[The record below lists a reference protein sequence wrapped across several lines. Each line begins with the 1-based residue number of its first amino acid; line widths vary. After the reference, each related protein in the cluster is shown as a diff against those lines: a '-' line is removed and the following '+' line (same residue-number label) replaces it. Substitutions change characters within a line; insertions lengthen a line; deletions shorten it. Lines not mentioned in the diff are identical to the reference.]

1 MRGALSQIQ
10 RAGLVLSLAGLLLAG
25 DSQWVLLQGFAWA
38 RMIVVYSADAP
49 VATAVAQTFS
59 GQRPCPLCL
68 AAQKGQQEQG
78 DRAPS
83 RRVERRLET
92 VLAGPATR
100 LFPALREVPWP
111 ETRVV
116 PFPDSP
122 RFAPPKP
129 RPRLA

>member
-1 MRGALSQIQ
+1 MRGALSKIH

-25 DSQWVLLQGFAWA
+25 DWQWVLLQGFAWA

-59 GQRPCPLCL
+59 GKRPCPLCL
-68 AAQKGQQEQG
+68 AAQKGQREQS

-83 RRVERRLET
+83 RRVESRLET
-92 VLAGPATR
+92 VPASPAAR

-111 ETRVV
+111 EVV
-116 PFPDSP
+116 VIPFPDSP
-122 RFAPPKP
+122 LFAPPKP
-129 RPRLA
+129 RPRPA